1 MSMTGNTFEDDDTP
15 LPPQSHPPLATALFG
30 GIGTVILGVLAVVA
44 LLGFGVFKVIQKKLS
59 GSKTQLFHVHL
70 CVLLLVHSPSIPPLT
85 TPAFADEEKLAL
97 LPRSGAR
104 VGIGTGRATAW

>member
-1 MSMTGNTFEDDDTP
+1 MTHTNFDDDNDSP
-15 LPPQSHPPLATALFG
+15 LPSQSHPPLATALFG

-44 LLGFGVFKVIQKKLS
+44 LLGFGVFKVIQKKLN
-59 GSKTQLFHVHL
+59 GSKIIV
-70 CVLLLVHSPSIPPLT
+70 PPNPPLILLA
-85 TPAFADEEKLAL
+85 PHPPADEEKLAL

>member
-1 MSMTGNTFEDDDTP
+1 MTDTNFSDDDDTP
-15 LPPQSHPPLATALFG
+15 LPPQSHPPLATAFFG

-59 GSKTQLFHVHL
+59 GSETCFPLHVITMLLFSFHL
-70 CVLLLVHSPSIPPLT
+70 TCMSP
-85 TPAFADEEKLAL
+85 ADEEKLAL

>member
-1 MSMTGNTFEDDDTP
+1 MTGNTFEDDDTA

-59 GSKTQLFHVHL
+59 GSKTQLLFFDVHM
-70 CVLLLVHSPSIPPLT
+70 
-85 TPAFADEEKLAL
+85 
-97 LPRSGAR
+97 
-104 VGIGTGRATAW
+104 

>member
-1 MSMTGNTFEDDDTP
+1 MTGTNFESDDDSE
-15 LPPQSHPPLATALFG
+15 LPSQSHPPLATALFG
-30 GIGTVILGVLAVVA
+30 GIGTVILGSLAVVA

-59 GSKTQLFHVHL
+59 GSKTHHIIPSQFTFGTSAH
-70 CVLLLVHSPSIPPLT
+70 HSPRILFST
-85 TPAFADEEKLAL
+85 DEEKLAL